1 MKKNAFAGVAAV
13 LAGVVVA
20 GMAGGCGSLLPKP
33 PAAAARYAV
42 PVGTLPEA
50 EGPEAGA
57 GERWAVGR
65 VRASREAMGFAIRAV
80 DEESGRA
87 AFYGGGELVAP
98 PEELVAR
105 QLRKAIAAAK
115 PKAVVGDA
123 SMAGRGTGATLV
135 EAWIEEFRLAR
146 KGEEWSFRLD
156 VAVYVTGPDGE
167 TAVRR
172 ATAEVPV
179 ALEGGKEPAAKAVMA
194 AIGAA
199 VGTVWQGEP

>member
-1 MKKNAFAGVAAV
+1 MKKNAFVVAAAV
-13 LAGVVVA
+13 LGGVAVL
-20 GMAGGCGSLLPKP
+20 GLAGGCGSLLPKP

-65 VRASREAMGFAIRAV
+65 VRASREAAGFAIRAV
-80 DEESGRA
+80 DAESGRA

-135 EAWIEEFRLAR
+135 EAWIEEFLLAR
-146 KGEEWSFRLD
+146 EGEAWSFVMD
-156 VAVYVTGPDGE
+156 ATVYVTGPDGE

-179 ALEGGKEPAAKAVMA
+179 ASEGGKEPAPKAVTA
-194 AIGAA
+194 AIGEA
-199 VGTVWQGEP
+199 VGAVW

>member
-1 MKKNAFAGVAAV
+1 MSGLGWWGWRSRKRHLQAV
-13 LAGVVVA
+13 GEARRE
-20 GMAGGCGSLLPKP
+20 GGC
-33 PAAAARYAV
+33 
-42 PVGTLPEA
+42 
-50 EGPEAGA
+50 
-57 GERWAVGR
+57 
-65 VRASREAMGFAIRAV
+65 AIRAV

-123 SMAGRGTGATLV
+123 SLAGRGTGATLV
-135 EAWIEEFRLAR
+135 EGWIEEFRLAR

-156 VAVYVTGPDGE
+156 AMVYVTGADGE
-167 TAVRR
+167 TTVRR

-179 ALEGGKEPAAKAVMA
+179 ASEGGRSRRRRR
-194 AIGAA
+194 
-199 VGTVWQGEP
+199 